1 MSVAKSSQAACPSK
15 RLNNRIKDNAVAD
28 SLAERLGT
36 DGMKVW
42 LGESVLQPGGS
53 IRDEEVIAACDEAG
67 VVLVMTGRRHFRH

>member
-1 MSVAKSSQAACPSK
+1 VSIVKSSQAACPSK

-53 IRDEEVIAACDEAG
+53 IPANCEARRN
-67 VVLVMTGRRHFRH
+67 LVHTFDHAWEAP